1 MLLLY
6 ASVLYV
12 LMLETFLM
20 PEDAS
25 MMCFE
30 YLQPALR
37 SLENI
42 RAPYTGAWREPE
54 YQYGTRAVEHRVLQC
69 WTHVRLCV
77 SLTNTRV
84 CFNLERWHFFNIY

>member
-30 YLQPALR
+30 YIQPALP

-54 YQYGTRAVEHRVLQC
+54 YQYGTRAVEHKCTGAL
-69 WTHVRLCV
+69 
-77 SLTNTRV
+77 
-84 CFNLERWHFFNIY
+84 Y

>member
-1 MLLLY
+1 MSLF
-6 ASVLYV
+6 STP

-30 YLQPALR
+30 YIQPALR
-37 SLENI
+37 SFENI

-54 YQYGTRAVEHRVLQC
+54 YQYGTRAVEHGCRG
-69 WTHVRLCV
+69 
-77 SLTNTRV
+77 
-84 CFNLERWHFFNIY
+84 CFSVELEHM

>member
-1 MLLLY
+1 MSLF
-6 ASVLYV
+6 STP

-30 YLQPALR
+30 YIQPALR

-42 RAPYTGAWREPE
+42 RAPYTAALRAPE
-54 YQYGTRAVEHRVLQC
+54 YQYGTRALAHIGSQGF
-69 WTHVRLCV
+69 TSV
-77 SLTNTRV
+77 SII
-84 CFNLERWHFFNIY
+84 WQ